1 MPEPE
6 VSRVVLNDL
15 AGEAASD
22 GKHAEVSSAGQEPS
36 MPSLARGARRG
47 TIAAM
52 AMTGLREF
60 TLHAGILDQSPP
72 EAIAWRGLGRLR
84 RRPQGAPRAV
94 LELAHWGYGAAGGA
108 AYAVLPASVR
118 GRPWSGPAYGL
129 LIWLSF
135 EMVIAPALSL
145 PQAKRVRLLDRAALA
160 VDHLLYGLVLAGPDG
175 ASRG

>member
-1 MPEPE
+1 

-15 AGEAASD
+15 ATDSA
-22 GKHAEVSSAGQEPS
+22 SAGGAPAEAGSPGGGL
-36 MPSLARGARRG
+36 SLPNVARGALRG

-60 TLHAGILDQSPP
+60 TLHAGILEQSPP
-72 EAIAWRGLGRLR
+72 EAIAWPGLGRLR